1 MCTNFERIIEARR
14 IKQFLAGKPGVEL
27 KVDDNF
33 STEDYR
39 NLNRENIR
47 ITENILAVSII
58 RGDPAFTIMNWS
70 INWNARQPIYNSRI
84 ETIRE
89 EPRWTKIF
97 NESRCLIPATA
108 FFEYR
113 PFEND
118 SPETKQLKK
127 EKKIKRKTKF
137 GISIPGQEFFFIGGI
152 YVWNGNMNY
161 CSMITTPAHKDLQI
175 IPHHRSPYML
185 NSEQAMEYL
194 QGSPDYLLDNISAYP
209 KEMNLEVKQV
219 SEY

>member
-1 MCTNFERIIEARR
+1 MAETGAE
-14 IKQFLAGKPGVEL
+14 V

-33 STEDYR
+33 TSEEYQ

-47 ITENILAVSII
+47 ITENILAI
-58 RGDPAFTIMNWS
+58 RLLNGKPAFTIMNWS
-70 INWNARQPIYNSRI
+70 INWNAKQPIYNSRI

-118 SPETKQLKK
+118 PPETKQMKK
-127 EKKIKRKTKF
+127 ENKIKRKTKF
-137 GISIPGQEFFFIGGI
+137 AISIPGAEFFFVGGI
-152 YVWNGNMNY
+152 YVWNKDMNY
-161 CSMITTPAHKDLQI
+161 CSMITTPAHNDLRI

-185 NSEQAMEYL
+185 NNEQAIEYL
-194 QGSPDYLLDNISAYP
+194 QGSPDFLLDNISPYP
-209 KEMNLEVKQV
+209 NDRNLEVQQV